1 VNIFLRFF
9 APAVLL
15 GAVLLVGERPA
26 DPPDEIPAAELS
38 ATPDAQDPRPAPCP
52 GFVPGSAVASPS
64 SVRLPPAAA
73 ARLRP
78 AAASPEARSLS
89 PPSAA

>member
-1 VNIFLRFF
+1 MIILLRLF
-9 APAVLL
+9 APALLL
-15 GAVLLVGERPA
+15 GAVLLIGERPSN
-26 DPPDEIPAAELS
+26 PPDEIPAAELS
-38 ATPDAQDPRPAPCP
+38 AAPDAQDLRYVPCP
-52 GFVPGSAVASPS
+52 GFVPGSAVASLSP
-64 SVRLPPAAA
+64 VRLTPAAA